1 VTSSPLLEL
10 TAARAR
16 ELDDLRREVSVLGQR
31 LVRQRQLRRIV
42 GASPSMQEV
51 VDRVEEALRTPGP
64 VLLLGERGTG
74 KTLVAF
80 VLHEAGVV
88 GSTGQLVRIR
98 CHRDHPACLSLPPG
112 GTLYLEDIEEL
123 DEDHQDQLLR
133 LLVEQDP
140 GGGRDA
146 AEASRIIAA
155 SADDLPAAVASGRL
169 RADLVDLLGAIRIEL
184 PPLTA
189 RRSDIPLLVDEFLRR
204 HWRPGQPPGRLAPA
218 ALSRLLR
225 RDWPG
230 NVAELE
236 ELVARAAARMQDGAL
251 LQFEPGGPRDLSW
264 RSGS

>member
-1 VTSSPLLEL
+1 VVTSSPLLEL

-16 ELDDLRREVSVLGQR
+16 ELDDLRREVSDLGQR
-31 LVRQRQLRRIV
+31 LVLQRQLRRIV
-42 GASPSMQEV
+42 GGSPPMQEV

-80 VLHEAGVV
+80 VLHEAGLA

-98 CHRDHPACLSLPPG
+98 CRRGQPAQLPLPPG

-123 DEDHQDQLLR
+123 GEDHQDQLLR
-133 LLVEQDP
+133 LLVEP
-140 GGGRDA
+140 NSGGGHDRV
-146 AEASRIIAA
+146 EASRIIAA

-169 RADLVDLLGAIRIEL
+169 HADLVALLGAIRIEL
-184 PPLTA
+184 PPLAA

-204 HWRPGQPPGRLAPA
+204 HRRPGRPPGRLPPA
-218 ALSRLLR
+218 VLSRLLR

-236 ELVARAAARMQDGAL
+236 QLVVRAA
-251 LQFEPGGPRDLSW
+251 DLSW